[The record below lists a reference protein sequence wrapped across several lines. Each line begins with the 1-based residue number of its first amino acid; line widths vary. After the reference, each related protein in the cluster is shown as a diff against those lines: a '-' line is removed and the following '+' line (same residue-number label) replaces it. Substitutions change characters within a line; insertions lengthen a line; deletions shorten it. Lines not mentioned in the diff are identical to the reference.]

1 MAVQKSRRSREGGL
15 TTAHE
20 SSKSPRTTK
29 PGQSHME
36 FAVVEGWRRLLGEW
50 RYQLGRGCRN
60 AEEPAS
66 VRSFAR
72 SKGSSAVNHLPD
84 FSYASALG
92 LRTCT
97 QNNYFDQCVVY
108 RGSTAMTLPLLS
120 TARLTFL
127 PSGVET
133 IARLLSRQ
141 LIRSQSIDLERF

>member
-1 MAVQKSRRSREGGL
+1 MAGDEAQWIS
-15 TTAHE
+15 A
-20 SSKSPRTTK
+20 
-29 PGQSHME
+29 
-36 FAVVEGWRRLLGEW
+36 
-50 RYQLGRGCRN
+50 
-60 AEEPAS
+60 AS
-66 VRSFAR
+66 VHGYDPRN
-72 SKGSSAVNHLPD
+72 SA
-84 FSYASALG
+84 FYF
-92 LRTCT
+92 RTCT

>member
-1 MAVQKSRRSREGGL
+1 MSGFSWNTLRRRSCQPAVILSPVSSTSAVGSGLIVSPYLAMSHSTQLSVYRKDASRLGGARPAVQRNG
-15 TTAHE
+15 
-20 SSKSPRTTK
+20 
-29 PGQSHME
+29 
-36 FAVVEGWRRLLGEW
+36 LGEDPLM
-50 RYQLGRGCRN
+50 RSYSSSGFSETGCWWN
-60 AEEPAS
+60 
-66 VRSFAR
+66 
-72 SKGSSAVNHLPD
+72 
-84 FSYASALG
+84 

>member
-1 MAVQKSRRSREGGL
+1 MEECLVPAHRNQRFQWLGA
-15 TTAHE
+15 TTGMP
-20 SSKSPRTTK
+20 KMRK
-29 PGQSHME
+29 
-36 FAVVEGWRRLLGEW
+36 V
-50 RYQLGRGCRN
+50 
-60 AEEPAS
+60 
-66 VRSFAR
+66 
-72 SKGSSAVNHLPD
+72 K
-84 FSYASALG
+84 

-141 LIRSQSIDLERF
+141 LIRSQTIDLERF